1 VLLRTLLTCR
11 TGSAITEAMWHFC
24 VFLNK
29 KHFARPVL
37 YLEGKDVPPVVMVI
51 VTCGEPLDIIMD
63 TVRAAL
69 HVDYPHDK
77 LRIVIADDGNAASLK
92 DQVLLL
98 QANHPHL
105 HYTSR
110 SGGKGY
116 KAGNLN
122 NCLRAFVPTLNFE
135 YNWICVLDADMMP
148 EPQILRALLPHATAC
163 KGVGMVTTGQ
173 VSHWYRGSLWLF

>member
-1 VLLRTLLTCR
+1 
-11 TGSAITEAMWHFC
+11 MWHFC

-29 KHFARPVL
+29 KHFSRPVL
-37 YLEGKDVPPVVMVI
+37 YLGGKDVPGVVMVI

-63 TVRAAL
+63 TVKAAL
-69 HVDYPHDK
+69 HVDYPPDK
-77 LRIVIADDGNAASLK
+77 LRIIIADDGNEASLK
-92 DQVLLL
+92 DKVHLL
-98 QANHPHL
+98 QVNHAHL

-122 NCLRAFVPTLNFE
+122 NCLRSFVPTLSFE
-135 YNWICVLDADMMP
+135 YDWICVLDADMMP
-148 EPQILRALLPHATAC
+148 EPEILRTLLPHGIGH

-173 VSHWYRGSLWLF
+173 VSHCIKGHCGCLG